1 MTKTLFYI
9 YFIITLILAV
19 ISLQHST
26 EIKQTKE
33 RLNSLQSKLFQNI
46 IKCPKCLGTDITERS
61 DNPKSLPWVK
71 TMDEIA
77 SRSKE
82 WNITTKPDIV
92 NYFNHYLT
100 CNTCGYQVSYNLP
113 Y

>member
-1 MTKTLFYI
+1 MKTLFYI

-19 ISLQHST
+19 TSIQQST

-33 RLNSLQSKLFQNI
+33 QLNSLQSKLIPNT
-46 IKCPKCLGTDITERS
+46 IKCPKCLGTNITERS

-77 SRSKE
+77 SSSKE
-82 WNITTKPDIV
+82 WNIITENTVVI
-92 NYFNHYLT
+92 YFNHYLT
-100 CNTCGYQVSYNLP
+100 CNTCGYQVKYQL
-113 Y
+113 YE